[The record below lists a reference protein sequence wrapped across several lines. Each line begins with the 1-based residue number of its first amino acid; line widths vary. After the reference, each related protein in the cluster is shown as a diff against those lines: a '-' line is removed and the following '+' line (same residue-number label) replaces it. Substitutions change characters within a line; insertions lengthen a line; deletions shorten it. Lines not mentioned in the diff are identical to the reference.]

1 MKVRKILEKPSKRII
16 ECIRCYLGTTRL
28 EAGGGGG
35 SFEERSKSADGRL
48 NAGFKRRDPKLSQF
62 RSSSAASTENLAAAG
77 AHLLNEVV
85 TDQVKLTFKSLFS
98 PSR

>member
-1 MKVRKILEKPSKRII
+1 MEKRPYRTNEDLRI
-16 ECIRCYLGTTRL
+16 

-62 RSSSAASTENLAAAG
+62 RSSSAASTETLAAAG
-77 AHLLNEVV
+77 VRVLPHQRVFGGGQHHEAARGHEV
-85 TDQVKLTFKSLFS
+85 TGLALH
-98 PSR
+98 